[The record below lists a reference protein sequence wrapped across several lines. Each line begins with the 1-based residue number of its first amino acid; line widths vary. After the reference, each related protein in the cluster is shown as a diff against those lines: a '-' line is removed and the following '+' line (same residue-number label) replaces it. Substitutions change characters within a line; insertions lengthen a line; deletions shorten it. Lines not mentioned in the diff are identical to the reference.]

1 MELFHEPMDGNAEFI
16 RQSRPLPDESGV
28 PLAGWF
34 TVPMRAFAIK
44 EVSQKHLGSAGVSP
58 ASCSSSRARNNRW
71 RGCFLQT
78 LTSAAGDWRRKF
90 CKTVT
95 TAACGVRKLGT

>member
-44 EVSQKHLGSAGVSP
+44 EVSQKHLGNAGLSRRSFRAKADVPP
-58 ASCSSSRARNNRW
+58 AGFGFRLPTGQRN
-71 RGCFLQT
+71 GM
-78 LTSAAGDWRRKF
+78 AA
-90 CKTVT
+90 KTGPREKNIGGASYT
-95 TAACGVRKLGT
+95 RP